1 SSRCCR
7 CGRREVVDG
16 PAQRVAASWRAARRC
31 ARHQQQM
38 ATRAELPGAGNRRAS
53 ARSQSAARS
62 GAARPGSARRVR
74 AGMAGAHRHG
84 VGAAPQLRSAMVRL
98 RDCRH
103 RAVHRAR
110 VPARSAARRAVEM
123 TTPTAAPRARKQ
135 IWILIALFFAPL
147 ALAFLLYYGGGWRP
161 PGSTNKGEL
170 ISPPRPLPDGAAWHG
185 KWTLVYVG
193 DGRCDEQCRAALLL
207 TRQTRLALNAD
218 MTRVQRI
225 FLATGNC
232 CDR

>member
-1 SSRCCR
+1 
-7 CGRREVVDG
+7 
-16 PAQRVAASWRAARRC
+16 
-31 ARHQQQM
+31 
-38 ATRAELPGAGNRRAS
+38 
-53 ARSQSAARS
+53 
-62 GAARPGSARRVR
+62 
-74 AGMAGAHRHG
+74 
-84 VGAAPQLRSAMVRL
+84 
-98 RDCRH
+98 
-103 RAVHRAR
+103 
-110 VPARSAARRAVEM
+110 M

-170 ISPPRPLPDGAAWHG
+170 ISPPRPLPNGSAWHG

-193 DGRCDEQCRAALLL
+193 DGRCDERCRAALLL

-232 CDR
+232 CDRTYFAAEHPDLAVEQVDNAAGAALLGTFPDVASGSIYIVDPLGNLMMRHAPSTGLSKDLLEDLRKLLKLSHIG

>member
-1 SSRCCR
+1 
-7 CGRREVVDG
+7 
-16 PAQRVAASWRAARRC
+16 
-31 ARHQQQM
+31 
-38 ATRAELPGAGNRRAS
+38 
-53 ARSQSAARS
+53 
-62 GAARPGSARRVR
+62 
-74 AGMAGAHRHG
+74 
-84 VGAAPQLRSAMVRL
+84 
-98 RDCRH
+98 
-103 RAVHRAR
+103 
-110 VPARSAARRAVEM
+110 M

-218 MTRVQRI
+218 MTRVHRV
-225 FLATGNC
+225 FLVTGNC
-232 CDR
+232 CDRTYLAAEHPDLGVEQVDNAAGAALLAVFPDVTSGSIYIVDPLGNLMMRHAPSVGLSKDLLEDLRKLLKLSHIG